1 MSESAVDLPALFRD
15 ETTQRLDQ
23 MDTALL
29 AVEAGEAGAETV
41 DSLFRNA
48 HTIKG
53 AAGMLGF
60 DDVRA
65 VAHAAED
72 ILSGVREAQVFPPAL
87 AGPLLVA
94 TAALRAQVTGDG
106 PAVDDVLGEL
116 AASRAALLDGDVR
129 PPGAVAAEP
138 SPPEAAEPVQAVPP
152 ATGSPPA
159 DVPPPAGTRRELRVP
174 AEKIDH
180 LLDVVGEIMQHRR
193 RLAHSLGPERELAPG
208 VAEVLGAGQRM
219 LDDLKGTA
227 VDMRTLPLAAMTG
240 PLPRAVRDFARAAG
254 KDVEFVI
261 TGADTELDRVILE
274 SLPEP
279 LTHLLRNAVVHGIEC
294 PAGRERAGKPGRGR
308 VELRAVPRGPLVEIV
323 VADDGQG
330 VTAEVIEAARREGSL
345 ADLLGQPGYSTAPE
359 VSDLAGRGVGLD
371 AVAAYVRSLGGSLDV
386 SSEPG
391 HGMAVTLLLPL
402 ALALVEVL
410 LFERGGAVYG
420 VPLPAVEEVVTVT
433 RTLVLQG
440 RPALELRGRSVPV
453 ADFAALIGTAA
464 PPLGDRSPALVITVG
479 GRRAAVTCDAL
490 LGQEEVVVKP
500 LGPLFGGVDGYLG
513 ATILGDG
520 RVALLVEPGILT
532 RGSRQ
537 VAATAR
543 PMPPA
548 PDRAVAARKVLVV
561 EDSFSVRELQRS
573 ILETAGYLVV
583 TARDGRDAIET
594 LGQDTGIALVITDLE
609 MPELD
614 GLQLTRTIRADAAWS
629 SLPVIIVTSQGSEE
643 DRRRGIEAGA
653 DAYMAKRSFDQQA
666 LLLNVERLIGR

>member
-1 MSESAVDLPALFRD
+1 VSESAVDLPALFRD